1 VAALKVFRTHLG
13 FYDTI
18 VAARS
23 RKAALAF
30 WDAPPS
36 LFATGFAAVTDDP
49 AAVAAAMAQP
59 GVVLKRPYGSR
70 GPFKQHPDLPRL
82 AASTGRDRTRKAR

>member
-18 VAARS
+18 VAGRC

-30 WDAPPS
+30 WDAPPN
-36 LFATGFAAVTDDP
+36 LFATGFAVVTDDP
-49 AAVAAAMAQP
+49 AAVAAAMAQR
-59 GVVLKRPYGSR
+59 GVVLRRPYGSR
-70 GPFKQHPDLPRL
+70 GPFKRHPDLPRL
-82 AASTGRDRTRKAR
+82 SASTRRHRTAKPP